1 MAGIDFDR
9 QAFVTSSEKAAGSR
23 VSHNILGPIILLVAI
38 GIAGLI
44 GYKLISSSPSRAAN
58 NAEPATV
65 AQLQQQLE
73 EMQKRL
79 DALEKHRKV
88 VAPEPAKAP
97 EKETPAPVVVKQAP
111 EKPAFKISSGVPQ
124 PVSHH
129 QPPPPS
135 QAATAQNGIQE
146 ASLNAVEDKAN
157 ANHEAWQ
164 ATTDRLADVVGVVGS
179 QQGEIAQT
187 REDVNKLLATTGR
200 SALPFEL
207 RRNVNREPVG
217 PVTMVLKSVDTKNK
231 KYSVCVYVSDQCIEL
246 KDRAVN
252 EVVAFVISKD
262 SAPLNLVATKVLRDQ
277 IVGYLE
283 VPNHKPAL

>member
-23 VSHNILGPIILLVAI
+23 VSHNILGPIILLLAI
-38 GIAGLI
+38 AAAGLI
-44 GYKLISSSPSRAAN
+44 GYKLISNSPSHAASTTDS
-58 NAEPATV
+58 ATV
-65 AQLQQQLE
+65 AQLQQQLD

-88 VAPEPAKAP
+88 AAPEPAKAP
-97 EKETPAPVVVKQAP
+97 EKEVPAPVDKQVP
-111 EKPAFKISSGVPQ
+111 EKPAFKISSGIPQ
-124 PVSHH
+124 PVSHR
-129 QPPPPS
+129 QPPPTQP
-135 QAATAQNGIQE
+135 APVQNSVQE
-146 ASLNAVEDKAN
+146 ASLNAVEEKAN

-187 REDVNKLLATTGR
+187 RDDVNKLLATTGR